1 MIRLFD
7 ILFSAL
13 GLVVLSPLFLIL
25 YVLIRCTSKGPGF
38 FIQERIGLGGKPFG
52 LYKFRSMRTDSE
64 SEGLITIGEHDNRI
78 TRIGH
83 FIRKYKLDE
92 LPQLLNVLKG
102 DMSLVGPRPE
112 VRRYVELYTDEQR
125 KVLDVKP
132 GITDYASIEY
142 VNENELL
149 GDADDPD
156 RVYVEQVMPN
166 KLKLNMKYIQNKSL
180 TEYFKI
186 IFLTLKSIAS
196 ISIFNKLINWYFN
209 RKSLP
214 FWGIF
219 LMDCAIVYG
228 SFLFVYQQFNS
239 GKDALYIIERL
250 TLCILTYLVFYI
262 IGFRIF
268 RTYSGILRYSSFVD
282 LKKVGY
288 ATLWGLLLSE
298 IAHFLLCGH
307 EIYSYL
313 TPIQILVA
321 TILATFLIWLVRIG
335 VKTVYDVTLK
345 GIHSKYAYIYGVK
358 NGGIAIAKHIRNE
371 NPVRFDLKGFISDDK
386 NVEDKIL
393 MGVRVHRLDD
403 TLLQTMS
410 DEGIEALIVS
420 PYRKESFLQNEALLD
435 KLINAGI
442 HIYLTQEA
450 QEWDK
455 VIGGASPQLK
465 EVSIEDLLPRQEI
478 VIDMKSVGEQLA
490 GKCIMITGSAGSIGQ
505 EIVQQVCKFNPGKLI
520 LIDQAETPQHDL
532 RLMMDQQW
540 PEVDAEVLVAS
551 VCHQKHIES
560 LFREYKPDYVFHAAA
575 YKHVP
580 MLEDNPEESVYN
592 NIYGTRVLADL
603 AVKYGVR
610 KFVMISTDKA
620 VNPSNVMGCSKRICE
635 IYVQS
640 LDKAIKN
647 GVVKGVTQFVTTR
660 FGNVLGSNGSVIPL
674 FREQIKNGGPVTVTH
689 PEIIRYFML
698 IPEACKLVLE
708 AGTKGNGGEI
718 FVFDMGKAVKI
729 DDLAKRMIQLSGAKG
744 VEIKYTGLRQGE
756 KLYEELL
763 DAEETTMPSFHQK
776 IRIAKVREYDYNC
789 ACKKI
794 DDLYTIC
801 EHYDKMA
808 TVRKMKQIVPEF
820 KSKNSIYEELDAE
833 LDAARKKDA

>member
-1 MIRLFD
+1 M
-7 ILFSAL
+7 
-13 GLVVLSPLFLIL
+13 GLIVLSPLFLVL
-25 YVLIRCTSKGPGF
+25 WLLIRLTSKGPGF
-38 FIQERIGLGGKPFG
+38 FVQERIGLGGKPFG

-64 SEGLITIGEHDNRI
+64 RESLITIGEDDNRI

-92 LPQLLNVLKG
+92 LPQLLNVVKG

-112 VRRYVELYTDEQR
+112 VRKYVEMYTEEQR

-142 VNENELL
+142 VNENQLL

-180 TEYFKI
+180 KEYFKI
-186 IFLTLKSIAS
+186 ILLTLKSIAS
-196 ISIFNKLINWYFN
+196 IGSFNKLINWYFN

-219 LMDCAIVYG
+219 LMDCAIVFG
-228 SFLFVYQQFNS
+228 SYLFVYQQFNS
-239 GKDALYIIERL
+239 GKDTLFIIEKL
-250 TLCILTYLVFYI
+250 AVCILTYLVFYI
-262 IGFRIF
+262 IGFRCF

-288 ATLWGLLLSE
+288 ATLTGLVLTLGTRM
-298 IAHFLLCGH
+298 LLCCH
-307 EIYSYL
+307 ETYSYL
-313 TPIQILVA
+313 TPIHIVLA
-321 TILATFLIWLVRIG
+321 TVLATFLLWLVRIG
-335 VKTVYDVTLK
+335 VKTVYDVTLTS
-345 GIHSKYAYIYGVK
+345 IHSKYAYIYGVK

-371 NPVRFDLKGFISDDK
+371 NPARFDLKGFVSDDPK
-386 NVEDKIL
+386 VEDKIL
-393 MGVRVHRLDD
+393 MGVRVRKLNND
-403 TLLQTMS
+403 LVETMTE
-410 DEGIEALIVS
+410 EGIEALIVS
-420 PYRKESFLQNEALLD
+420 PYRKEAFLKNEALID
-435 KLINAGI
+435 ELIKAGI
-442 HIYLTQEA
+442 HIYFTQQA

-465 EVSIEDLLPRQEI
+465 EISIEDLLPREEI
-478 VIDMKSVGEQLA
+478 VVDMKQVGQQLTD
-490 GKCIMITGSAGSIGQ
+490 KCIMITGSAGSIGR
-505 EIVQQVCKFNPGKLI
+505 EIVQQICQFKPSLLVLV
-520 LIDQAETPQHDL
+520 DQAETPQHDIQ
-532 RLMMDQQW
+532 LMMNEW
-540 PEVDAEVLVAS
+540 PEIKAEVLVAS
-551 VCHQKHIES
+551 ICHQKHMES
-560 LFREYKPDYVFHAAA
+560 LFREYRPDYLFHAAA

-580 MLEDNPEESVYN
+580 MLEDNPEESIYN
-592 NIYGTRVLADL
+592 NIYGTRVIADL

-640 LDKAIKN
+640 LDKAIKS
-647 GVVKGVTQFVTTR
+647 GKVKGVTQFVTTR

-674 FREQIKNGGPVTVTH
+674 FKEQIKNGGPVTVTH

-718 FVFDMGKAVKI
+718 FVFEMGKPVKI
-729 DDLAKRMIQLSGAKG
+729 ADLAQRMIQLSGAKD
-744 VEIKYTGLRQGE
+744 VKIEFTGLRRGE

-763 DAEETTMPSFHQK
+763 NVEETTKPSFHEK
-776 IRIAKVREYDYNC
+776 IRIANVREYDYNSVC
-789 ACKKI
+789 REI
-794 DDLYTIC
+794 DELYAIC
-801 EHYDKMA
+801 EQYDKMA
-808 TVRKMKQIVPEF
+808 TVKKMKQMVPEF
-820 KSKNSIYEELDAE
+820 KSNNSIYEELDKAQ
-833 LDAARKKDA
+833 

>member
-7 ILFSAL
+7 ILFSAI
-13 GLVVLSPLFLIL
+13 GLIVLSPLFLVL
-25 YVLIRCTSKGPGF
+25 WVLIRLTSKGPGF
-38 FIQERIGLGGKPFG
+38 FVQERIGLGGKPFG
-52 LYKFRSMRTDSE
+52 LYKFRSMRTNSEHDS
-64 SEGLITIGEHDNRI
+64 LITIGEYDSRI

-112 VRRYVELYTDEQR
+112 VRKYVEMYTEEQR
-125 KVLDVKP
+125 KVLNVKP

-149 GDADDPD
+149 GDAEDPD

-180 TEYFKI
+180 GEYFHI
-186 IFLTLKSIAS
+186 ILLTLRSIAS
-196 ISIFNKLINWYFN
+196 ISSFNKLINWYFN

-219 LMDCAIVYG
+219 IMDCAIVFG
-228 SFLFVYQQFNS
+228 SYLFVYQQFNS
-239 GKDALYIIERL
+239 GKDTLFIIERL
-250 TLCILTYLVFYI
+250 ALCILTYLVFYI
-262 IGFRIF
+262 VSFRIF

-288 ATLWGLLLSE
+288 ATLLGMVLTL
-298 IAHFLLCGH
+298 ATRMLLCCH
-307 EIYSYL
+307 ETYSYL
-313 TPIQILVA
+313 TPVHIVLA
-321 TILATFLIWLVRIG
+321 TVLATFLLWMVRIG
-335 VKTVYDVTLK
+335 VKTVYDVTLTS
-345 GIHSKYAYIYGVK
+345 IHSKYAYIYGVK

-371 NPVRFDLKGFISDDK
+371 NPTSFELKGFISDDSK
-386 NVEDKIL
+386 EENKIL
-393 MGVRVHRLDD
+393 MGVRVHKINDELVE
-403 TLLQTMS
+403 TMT

-420 PYRKESFLQNEALLD
+420 PYRKDNFLKNET
-435 KLINAGI
+435 LIDELIKAGI
-442 HIYLTQEA
+442 HIYFTQEA

-465 EVSIEDLLPRQEI
+465 EISIEDLLPREEI
-478 VIDMKSVGEQLA
+478 VVDMKSVGEQLS

-505 EIVQQVCKFNPGKLI
+505 EIVQQICKFKPSL
-520 LIDQAETPQHDL
+520 LVLVDQAETPQHDIQ
-532 RLMMDQQW
+532 LMTSQW
-540 PEVDAEVLVAS
+540 PQVKAEVLVAS
-551 VCHQKHIES
+551 ICHQKHMES
-560 LFREYKPDYVFHAAA
+560 LFREYKPDYLFHAAA

-580 MLEDNPEESVYN
+580 MLEDNPEESIYN
-592 NIYGTRVLADL
+592 NIYGTRVIADL
-603 AVKYGVR
+603 AVKYGVK

-640 LDKAIKN
+640 LDTAIKS
-647 GVVKGVTQFVTTR
+647 GRVKGVTQFVTTR

-674 FREQIKNGGPVTVTH
+674 FKEQIKNGGPVTVTH
-689 PEIIRYFML
+689 PNIIRYFML

-718 FVFDMGKAVKI
+718 FVFEMGKPVKI
-729 DDLAKRMIQLSGAKG
+729 ADLAQRMIQLSGAKD
-744 VEIKYTGLRQGE
+744 VEIKYTGLRRGE
-756 KLYEELL
+756 KLFEELL
-763 DAEETTMPSFHQK
+763 NVEETTKPSFHEK
-776 IRIAKVREYDYNC
+776 IRIANVREYDYDVVC
-789 ACKKI
+789 REI
-794 DDLYTIC
+794 DELSAIC
-801 EHYDKMA
+801 ERYDKMA

-820 KSKNSIYEELDAE
+820 KSNNSIYEKLDAE
-833 LDAARKKDA
+833 LDTAQ